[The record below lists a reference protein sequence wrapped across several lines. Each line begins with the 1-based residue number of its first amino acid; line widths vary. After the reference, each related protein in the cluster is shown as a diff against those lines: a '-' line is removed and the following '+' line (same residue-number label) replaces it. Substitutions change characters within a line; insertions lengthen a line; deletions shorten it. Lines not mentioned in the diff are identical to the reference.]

1 MHPSEQNFFLR
12 NKSLTI
18 FMCKAQVYIEHTNRY
33 ISIICGIKISYGLIG
48 KKTNVYKGFIVDDNE
63 KRRLRNADLKEG

>member
-1 MHPSEQNFFLR
+1 
-12 NKSLTI
+12 
-18 FMCKAQVYIEHTNRY
+18 MCKAQVYIEHTNRY

-48 KKTNVYKGFIVDDNE
+48 KKTNVYKGLIVDDNE